1 MKKYKIICY
10 LIIAP
15 VILFF
20 LFWLLQAYGG
30 WYGYQ
35 KWRNRAKTASVAK
48 SKSRKVFVKTLQYE
62 IIDAENLYDFTF
74 TPYLEKGFKVGLHT
88 SEETNIIKKSEF
100 PFNLSYDRNKNDSIA
115 LKIMNIEDADSAD
128 VVWAYFKNTELHD
141 TMIIK
146 IDGARN
152 RNGKFISGKIRV
164 W

>member
-1 MKKYKIICY
+1 MDISCQNRISRRIKK
-10 LIIAP
+10 
-15 VILFF
+15 
-20 LFWLLQAYGG
+20 QEG
-30 WYGYQ
+30 
-35 KWRNRAKTASVAK
+35 
-48 SKSRKVFVKTLQYE
+48 FVKTLQYE

-88 SEETNIIKKSEF
+88 SERNEYYKKNSEF
-100 PFNLSYDRNKNDSIA
+100 PFNLSCDLNKNDSIA

-141 TMIIK
+141 TIFIK

-152 RNGKFISGKIRV
+152 RNGKFISGKIKV